1 MIMHKKIEIE
11 IDNLEY
17 IQHLIINIIKV
28 VVYIDIGIRI
38 IQYNIIQNNDKIIYI

>member
-1 MIMHKKIEIE
+1 MIMHKKIE

-28 VVYIDIGIRI
+28 VEYIDIVIKI
-38 IQYNIIQNNDKIIYI
+38 IQYNIIQNNEMK